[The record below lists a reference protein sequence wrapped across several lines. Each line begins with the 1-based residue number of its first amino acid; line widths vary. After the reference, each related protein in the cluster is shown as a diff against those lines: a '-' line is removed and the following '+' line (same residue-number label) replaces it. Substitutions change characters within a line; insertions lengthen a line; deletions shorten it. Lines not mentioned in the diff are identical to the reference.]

1 MFDMKACGARI
12 KELRKKN
19 NETQETMA
27 SNLYISQ
34 DHLRKIESGKS
45 GASIDLLIDISTY
58 FGVTLDYLIRGK
70 REVTDAEERIL
81 AKRKKELRDIAQDL
95 FVMSARL

>member
-27 SNLYISQ
+27 CNLYISQ
-34 DHLRKIESGKS
+34 DHIRKIESGKS
-45 GASIDLLIDISTY
+45 GASIDLLIDISQFLDVST
-58 FGVTLDYLIRGK
+58 DYLLKGTPVISS
-70 REVTDAEERIL
+70 DARVRML
-81 AKRKKELRDIAQDL
+81 SALTELTAIINEL
-95 FVMSARL
+95 

>member
-19 NETQETMA
+19 NETQETA
-27 SNLYISQ
+27 AYNLYISQ

-45 GASIDLLIDISTY
+45 GASIDLLIDIAEYSDTP
-58 FGVTLDYLIRGK
+58 LDYLVLGRTGHVSLFIRTSDDDNG
-70 REVTDAEERIL
+70 EIVEIQ
-81 AKRKKELRDIAQDL
+81 LR
-95 FVMSARL
+95 

>member
-12 KELRKKN
+12 KELRRKN
-19 NETQETMA
+19 NETQETTA
-27 SNLYISQ
+27 YNLYISQ

-58 FGVTLDYLIRGK
+58 FGVSLDYLIRGQ
-70 REVTDAEERIL
+70 REVTDAEERLL
-81 AKRKKELRDIAQDL
+81 AKRKQELWEIAQDIFML
-95 FVMSARL
+95 SAKL

>member
-45 GASIDLLIDISTY
+45 GASIDLLIDISQLLDVST
-58 FGVTLDYLIRGK
+58 DYLLKGTPVISS
-70 REVTDAEERIL
+70 DARVRML
-81 AKRKKELRDIAQDL
+81 SALTELTAIINEL
-95 FVMSARL
+95 

>member
-12 KELRKKN
+12 KELRNKN
-19 NETQETMA
+19 SETQETTA
-27 SNLYISQ
+27 YNLYIST

-58 FGVTLDYLIRGK
+58 FGVSLDYLIRGEK
-70 REVTDAEERIL
+70 KITEAEEKLL
-81 AKRKKELRDIAQDL
+81 AERKQELWKIAQDIFAL
-95 FVMSARL
+95 SAKL

>member
-1 MFDMKACGARI
+1 MAC
-12 KELRKKN
+12 
-19 NETQETMA
+19 
-27 SNLYISQ
+27 NLYISQ

-95 FVMSARL
+95 FVMSAKL

>member
-27 SNLYISQ
+27 CNLYISQ
-34 DHLRKIESGKS
+34 DHIRKIESGKS
-45 GASIDLLIDISTY
+45 GASIDLLIDISQLLDVST
-58 FGVTLDYLIRGK
+58 DYLLKGTPVISS
-70 REVTDAEERIL
+70 DARVRML
-81 AKRKKELRDIAQDL
+81 SALTELTAIINEL
-95 FVMSARL
+95 